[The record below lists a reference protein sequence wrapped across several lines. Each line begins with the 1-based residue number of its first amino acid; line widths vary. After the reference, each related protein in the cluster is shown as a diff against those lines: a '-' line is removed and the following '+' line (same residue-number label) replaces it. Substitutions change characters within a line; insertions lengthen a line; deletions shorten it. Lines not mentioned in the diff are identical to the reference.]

1 VAVALL
7 IVGLAALLFAWHVH
21 HPLRRP
27 GELAAS
33 VFVLAWLGGEL
44 PLHCAALFVGAAAW
58 LVAEG
63 ALSEPLGLVGL
74 ACLCV
79 AGLGPIASWR
89 QATRTRDVLARAFGE
104 PLPIDLSWFRFLVPV
119 HFADREVVCTPNVR
133 RDGERLKADLY
144 RPRTP
149 PDGPRPLLVY
159 VHGGGWVLGFRRW
172 QGRLLIRRLVRSG
185 WVAVS
190 IQYRLSPW
198 ATWPDHIIDVK
209 RALAWARR
217 MAPSWNADPRR
228 IALSGNS
235 AGGHLATLAA
245 LSPDVAEWQPGFETA
260 DTRVQAL
267 VSWYGI
273 YDLVAAVDGSPEW
286 HGGLRRLWRLLVMKR
301 ALGSAEAEYRA
312 ASPASHF
319 GEHAPPALLIHGEL
333 DTLVPVATARAFAKT
348 CAESLPER
356 VTYLEIP
363 GAEHAF
369 DVFTSRRGAY
379 AVEAAARWLEREL
392 DQGPKSERPGSE
404 PGRQPPS
411 VGVSHSSRSEGSASN
426 P

>member
-1 VAVALL
+1 MAVALF
-7 IVGLAALLFAWHVH
+7 IVGVVASLAAWHVH

-27 GELAAS
+27 GELAAA
-33 VFVLAWLGGEL
+33 VFMLAWLGGEL
-44 PLHCAALFVGAAAW
+44 PLHAAALFAAVGVWLVGA
-58 LVAEG
+58 G
-63 ALSEPLGLVGL
+63 ALAEPLGWVGL
-74 ACLCV
+74 GLLLASV
-79 AGLGPIASWR
+79 AGPVASWR
-89 QATRTRDVLARAFGE
+89 QASKTRDVLSRAFGE
-104 PLPIDLSWFRFLVPV
+104 SIAADLSWWRYVLPIWFSD
-119 HFADREVVCTPNVR
+119 AAVVRTANVV

-144 RPRTP
+144 RPRSAGA
-149 PDGPRPLLVY
+149 GPQPLLVY

-172 QGRLLIRRLVRSG
+172 QGRLLMRRLVRAG

-217 MAPSWNADPRR
+217 MAPSWGADPAR

-245 LSPDVAEWQPGFETA
+245 LSPDVAAWQPGFEA
-260 DTRVQAL
+260 DDTRVQAL

-273 YDLVAAVDGSPEW
+273 YDLVAAVDPSAGADVW

-301 ALGSAEAEYRA
+301 SWSAAADDYRS

-319 GEHAPPALLIHGEL
+319 GEHAPPSLLIHGEL
-333 DTLVPVATARAFAKT
+333 DTLVPIASARAFAKT
-348 CAESLPER
+348 CAEALPER
-356 VTYLEIP
+356 VTFIEIP

-369 DVFTSRRGAY
+369 DVFTSRRGAF

-392 DQGPKSERPGSE
+392 GPKSKTAGVS
-404 PGRQPPS
+404 PGR
-411 VGVSHSSRSEGSASN
+411 
-426 P
+426 

>member
-1 VAVALL
+1 MAVALF
-7 IVGLAALLFAWHVH
+7 IVGLVASLFAWHVH
-21 HPLRRP
+21 HPVRRP
-27 GELAAS
+27 GELAAA
-33 VFVLAWLGGEL
+33 VFMLAWLGGEL
-44 PLHCAALFVGAAAW
+44 PLHAAALFLGGAAF
-58 LVAEG
+58 LVAQG
-63 ALSEPLGLVGL
+63 ALDEPLGFVGL
-74 ACLCV
+74 ALLMLS
-79 AGLGPIASWR
+79 GLGPIASWR
-89 QATRTRDVLARAFGE
+89 QATRTREVLAHAFGE
-104 PLPIDLSWFRFLVPV
+104 PLHVDLAWWRFLLPAY
-119 HFADREVVCTPNVR
+119 FADREVLRAAGIV
-133 RDGERLKADLY
+133 RDGERLRADLY

-149 PDGPRPLLVY
+149 PDGPRPLLIY

-172 QGRLLIRRLVRSG
+172 QGRLLIRRLVRAG

-209 RALAWARR
+209 RAIAWARR
-217 MAPSWNADPRR
+217 MAPSWNADPAR

-245 LSPDVAEWQPGFETA
+245 LSPEVAVWQPGFEAT

-273 YDLVAAVDGSPEW
+273 YDLVAAVDGSPQW

-301 ALGSAEAEYRA
+301 ALGAAEAEYHA

-333 DTLVPVATARAFAKT
+333 DTLVPVTTARAFAKT
-348 CAESLPER
+348 CAETLPER

-392 DQGPKSERPGSE
+392 THKHERPGDE
-404 PGRQPPS
+404 PGR
-411 VGVSHSSRSEGSASN
+411 A
-426 P
+426 

>member
-1 VAVALL
+1 MSLALF
-7 IVGLAALLFAWHVH
+7 IVGLVALALAWHVH

-27 GELAAS
+27 GEAAAA
-33 VFVLAWLGGEL
+33 VFMLAWLGGEL
-44 PLHCAALFVGAAAW
+44 PLHAAGLFLGAGAW
-58 LVAEG
+58 LVVGG
-63 ALSEPLGLVGL
+63 ALAAPLGWVGL
-74 ACLCV
+74 ALLIL

-89 QATRTRDVLARAFGE
+89 QATRAREMLAHALGE
-104 PLPIDLSWFRFLVPV
+104 PLAVDLSFWRYLFPL
-119 HFADREVVCTPNVR
+119 HFADREVVRTGNRVR
-133 RDGERLKADLY
+133 AGERLKADLY

-149 PDGPRPLLVY
+149 RDGPQPLLVY

-172 QGRLLIRRLVRSG
+172 QGRLLIRRLVRTG

-217 MAPSWNADPRR
+217 MAPSWGADPGR

-245 LSPDVAEWQPGFETA
+245 LSPDVAAWQPGFEKD

-273 YDLVAAVDGSPEW
+273 YDLVAAVDGSSDW
-286 HGGLRRLWRLLVMKR
+286 HGGIRRLWRLLVMKR
-301 ALGSAEAEYRA
+301 TLGAAADDYRA

-319 GEHAPPALLIHGEL
+319 GEHAPPALLIHGSL
-333 DTLVPVATARAFAKT
+333 DTLVPVASARAFAKL
-348 CAESLPER
+348 CAETLPER

-363 GAEHAF
+363 GAEHSF

-379 AVEAAARWLEREL
+379 AVEAAARWLTREL
-392 DQGPKSERPGSE
+392 SRERIGD
-404 PGRQPPS
+404 
-411 VGVSHSSRSEGSASN
+411 
-426 P
+426 